1 DSFEHLDP
9 RLPAESAER
18 RSRDPRGDR
27 DGHLPLLSPQHLAFA
42 VDRRQAL
49 AVGGG
54 DGDLD
59 LRALAAQLGED
70 SGAEFVEPALLDG
83 GGEDD
88 VAFEAAARVLPEL
101 GLLLV
106 REAVDLV
113 EYQ

>member
-1 DSFEHLDP
+1 
-9 RLPAESAER
+9 
-18 RSRDPRGDR
+18 
-27 DGHLPLLSPQHLAFA
+27 LAFA

-113 EYQ
+113 EYQDGRLVGDAEVGEDLVDDLHMLFPT